1 MDFMDRKPSMPMDLS
16 RRFLNNN
23 EDQEVFDG
31 VAKSFRDLM
40 TLRI

>member
-23 EDQEVFDG
+23 ED
-31 VAKSFRDLM
+31 
-40 TLRI
+40 